1 VEGIDGPLEV
11 RVAKIPKGLQRGLS
25 LFVEQVS
32 IAFVLTGAEFSL
44 ICKQSITY
52 FSPSFI
58 NLQHQKERR
67 SFAMLT
73 EKNNQY
79 FKKWLS
85 QRLNESLEKAQDT
98 LIDIRDLKDK
108 LSNHVDEASHASA
121 MGFALRIRDR
131 EAKLIRKIID
141 ALERLEDG
149 TFGICEECGEE
160 IPVKRLMARPVT
172 ALCIECKKE
181 QEAEER
187 AKEANFQVS
196 DY

>member
-1 VEGIDGPLEV
+1 M
-11 RVAKIPKGLQRGLS
+11 
-25 LFVEQVS
+25 
-32 IAFVLTGAEFSL
+32 
-44 ICKQSITY
+44 
-52 FSPSFI
+52 
-58 NLQHQKERR
+58 NLQHQEERR
-67 SFAMLT
+67 FFAMLT
-73 EKNNQY
+73 EKNKQH

-85 QRLNESLEKAQDT
+85 QRLNESLEKTRDT

-131 EAKLIRKIID
+131 EAKLIRKIRE
-141 ALERLEDG
+141 ALGRLEQG

-160 IPVKRLMARPVT
+160 IPLRRLRARPVT
-172 ALCIECKKE
+172 TLCIECKEE

-187 AKEANFQVS
+187 TKAEEYPIA

>member
-1 VEGIDGPLEV
+1 M
-11 RVAKIPKGLQRGLS
+11 
-25 LFVEQVS
+25 
-32 IAFVLTGAEFSL
+32 
-44 ICKQSITY
+44 
-52 FSPSFI
+52 
-58 NLQHQKERR
+58 NLQHQEERR

-73 EKNNQY
+73 EKNKQH

-85 QRLNESLEKAQDT
+85 QRLNESLEKTRDT

-131 EAKLIRKIID
+131 EAKLIRKIRE
-141 ALERLEDG
+141 ALGRLEQG

-160 IPVKRLMARPVT
+160 IPLRRLRARPVT
-172 ALCIECKKE
+172 TLCIECKEE

-187 AKEANFQVS
+187 TKAEEYPIA
-196 DY
+196 DH

>member
-1 VEGIDGPLEV
+1 M
-11 RVAKIPKGLQRGLS
+11 
-25 LFVEQVS
+25 
-32 IAFVLTGAEFSL
+32 
-44 ICKQSITY
+44 
-52 FSPSFI
+52 
-58 NLQHQKERR
+58 NLQHQEEMRF
-67 SFAMLT
+67 FAMLT
-73 EKNNQY
+73 EKNEQH

-85 QRLNESLEKAQDT
+85 QRLNESLEKARDT

-131 EAKLIRKIID
+131 EAKLIRKIRD
-141 ALERLEDG
+141 ALGRLEQG

-160 IPVKRLMARPVT
+160 IPLRRLRARPVT
-172 ALCIECKKE
+172 TLCIECKEE

-187 AKEANFQVS
+187 TKAEEYPIA

>member
-1 VEGIDGPLEV
+1 
-11 RVAKIPKGLQRGLS
+11 
-25 LFVEQVS
+25 
-32 IAFVLTGAEFSL
+32 
-44 ICKQSITY
+44 
-52 FSPSFI
+52 
-58 NLQHQKERR
+58 
-67 SFAMLT
+67 MLT
-73 EKNNQY
+73 EKNKQH

-85 QRLNESLEKAQDT
+85 QRLNESLEKARDT

-131 EAKLIRKIID
+131 EAKLTRKLRD

-149 TFGICEECGEE
+149 TFGTCEECGRD
-160 IPVKRLMARPVT
+160 IPLKRLMARPVT
-172 ALCIECKKE
+172 TLCIECKEE

-187 AKEANFQVS
+187 TKAEEYPLA